1 MKTMLKNAKMRVPI
15 PRNAEEV
22 LLLAEKVYNK
32 HLQLGKESPLNAMED
47 YSWATDGPKIAEAMA
62 FHKKAED
69 LKKLMENAYKERD
82 LLVNSIDPTTKAS
95 RDVLTG
101 IYRKNMKRMGDW
113 GFTVDDTPKATAASK
128 AKKAIK
134 QD

>member
-1 MKTMLKNAKMRVPI
+1 
-15 PRNAEEV
+15 
-22 LLLAEKVYNK
+22 
-32 HLQLGKESPLNAMED
+32 
-47 YSWATDGPKIAEAMA
+47 
-62 FHKKAED
+62 
-69 LKKLMENAYKERD
+69 
-82 LLVNSIDPTTKAS
+82 VNSIDPTTKAS